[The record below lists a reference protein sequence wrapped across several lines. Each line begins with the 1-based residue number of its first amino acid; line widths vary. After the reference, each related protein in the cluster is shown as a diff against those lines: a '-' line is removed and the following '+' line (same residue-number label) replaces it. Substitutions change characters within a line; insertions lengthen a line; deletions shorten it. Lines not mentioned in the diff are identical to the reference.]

1 MDVKG
6 DFLMSSHQLFG
17 GWADSARQPMED
29 ARQAFGDVSKQ
40 AQRGF
45 EDMSRTAR
53 SAVDDMQDAIG
64 PYRQSLEDAIVS
76 NPVKAVGV
84 SLAVGVLLGWLI
96 KRS

>member
-1 MDVKG
+1 MNT
-6 DFLMSSHQLFG
+6 HQLFG
-17 GWADSARQPMED
+17 GWADSAREPIEG

-45 EDMSRTAR
+45 EDMSRSAR
-53 SAVDDMQDAIG
+53 GAVDDMQDAIG

-76 NPVKAVGV
+76 HPVKAVGV

>member
-1 MDVKG
+1 MG
-6 DFLMSSHQLFG
+6 SQSFG
-17 GWADSARQPMED
+17 GWADSARQPVD
-29 ARQAFGDVSKQ
+29 TARQALGEAGEAARRGYDDASRQ
-40 AQRGF
+40 ARQAY
-45 EDMSRTAR
+45 EQME
-53 SAVDDMQDAIG
+53 DAIG

>member
-1 MDVKG
+1 MNT
-6 DFLMSSHQLFG
+6 HQLFG
-17 GWADSARQPMED
+17 GWADSARQPLEE

-45 EDMSRTAR
+45 QDMSRSAR
-53 SAVDDMQDAIG
+53 GAVDDVQDAIG
-64 PYRQSLEDAIVS
+64 PYRQTLEDAIMS
-76 NPVKAVGV
+76 HPVKAVGV

>member
-1 MDVKG
+1 MNTHK
-6 DFLMSSHQLFG
+6 LFG
-17 GWADSARQPMED
+17 GWADSAREPIEG
-29 ARQAFGDVSKQ
+29 ARHALDDVTRQ

-45 EDMSRTAR
+45 EDMSRSAR
-53 SAVDDMQDAIG
+53 GAVDDVQDAIG

>member
-1 MDVKG
+1 MASP
-6 DFLMSSHQLFG
+6 MFG
-17 GWADSARQPMED
+17 GWAGSARQPVENAREALGD
-29 ARQAFGDVSKQ
+29 LGETARRGFDDAGRQARQAYEQVEDVI
-40 AQRGF
+40 
-45 EDMSRTAR
+45 E
-53 SAVDDMQDAIG
+53 